1 MGWKITKDT
10 LSRTRCR
17 QIDSPHKNNV
27 ASGKNARIRPSS

>member
-1 MGWKITKDT
+1 MGLENTEDT

-27 ASGKNARIRPSS
+27 ASGKNARIRPSL